1 MHKESL
7 RGANFEV
14 TVAFLEFA
22 PGIPGIPGKTTGNLA
37 LSSARRGSGNARFA
51 YVFWQD
57 SHQESCEKGP
67 AAQKCSFNLP
77 RPQGGTKSELALARA
92 RSSRSLALARWVP
105 LKKGR
110 KPFMPMDS

>member
-22 PGIPGIPGKTTGNLA
+22 PGIPGILEKTTANLA

-51 YVFWQD
+51 YVFLAD
-57 SHQESCEKGP
+57 FHQESCEKGP

-77 RPQGGTKSELALARA
+77 RPQGGTKSELARA
-92 RSSRSLALARWVP
+92 RSSRSLAGFL
-105 LKKGR
+105 
-110 KPFMPMDS
+110 